1 MCLRGTELLQEAG
14 RGGVAKDPLV
24 SSVVA
29 WRAVA
34 SGFHRMYRAYS
45 RKVDEARVSPQR
57 RDERQHQVDVT
68 DEKVGRQRGHT
79 VSR

>member
-1 MCLRGTELLQEAG
+1 MT
-14 RGGVAKDPLV
+14 KDPSV
-24 SSVVA
+24 SRVVA

-34 SGFHRMYRAYS
+34 SGFHRMYRVYS
-45 RKVDEARVSPQR
+45 WKVDEARVSPQR

-79 VSR
+79 VPR